1 MKQRRRRI
9 GGLQPGYTKEDLER
23 VRAALGGENGIT
35 LEEVEGP
42 EIDAALIRAG
52 EQWRREQ
59 EAHANAASLDQES
72 TADQEG
78 APVPAGTAA
87 SAPAR

>member
-1 MKQRRRRI
+1 
-9 GGLQPGYTKEDLER
+9 LER

-59 EAHANAASLDQES
+59 EARVNAAPIE
-72 TADQEG
+72 QEG
-78 APVPAGTAA
+78 AAVPEDTAA
-87 SAPAR
+87 SASAR

>member
-1 MKQRRRRI
+1 
-9 GGLQPGYTKEDLER
+9 LER

-59 EAHANAASLDQES
+59 EARANAAPTDQE
-72 TADQEG
+72 
-78 APVPAGTAA
+78 GTAA
-87 SAPAR
+87 STSAR